1 MYLHLYLLITDL
13 IEKDS
18 LAIVG
23 SNLTLQFTML
33 AWRAVLALEEPVTE
47 SRRLQTVKRQQDNLV
62 LEIPL
67 SLMMRNLGHLM
78 TLLIATMRADV

>member
-1 MYLHLYLLITDL
+1 MYLLITDL

-23 SNLTLQFTML
+23 SSNLTLQFTML

-67 SLMMRNLGHLM
+67 SLMMRNLGYLM

>member
-1 MYLHLYLLITDL
+1 MYLLITDL

-23 SNLTLQFTML
+23 SSNLTLQFTML